1 LRFSQLRRVAGDQR
15 GTRRANVSNVQS
27 SSMRRSIE
35 QQKEKHPMNIELP
48 ISTERAT
55 KTPHSVTRAALAE
68 AVQRRLGVSGV
79 RSVDLVDLVLT
90 EILDVIASGEEL
102 KLRSFGS
109 FHIHSKKERP
119 GRNPKTGIAAPVSAR
134 RVVSF
139 KASSVLRDQ
148 VNERRRNH
156 EGR

>member
-1 LRFSQLRRVAGDQR
+1 
-15 GTRRANVSNVQS
+15 
-27 SSMRRSIE
+27 
-35 QQKEKHPMNIELP
+35 MNIELP
-48 ISTERAT
+48 IATDRAT
-55 KTPHSVTRAALAE
+55 KTPQSVTRAALAE

-119 GRNPKTGIAAPVSAR
+119 GRNPKTRSPGLQRVSAR

-139 KASSVLRDQ
+139 KGLERLARSRL
-148 VNERRRNH
+148 NERRR
-156 EGR
+156 RTP

>member
-1 LRFSQLRRVAGDQR
+1 
-15 GTRRANVSNVQS
+15 
-27 SSMRRSIE
+27 
-35 QQKEKHPMNIELP
+35 MNIELP
-48 ISTERAT
+48 IATDRAT
-55 KTPHSVTRAALAE
+55 ETPHSVTRAALAE

-119 GRNPKTGIAAPVSAR
+119 GRNPKTGVAAPVSAR
-134 RVVSF
+134 RVESF

-148 VNERRRNH
+148 VNERRRDP
-156 EGR
+156 